1 MSPCESSRHLLEVEM
16 GSKSCPWMLSTGQA
30 RGGSVRG
37 PQGPGQ
43 QIPHR
48 PSPGAPKLRPGGTL
62 ISPINPDTEKSVL
75 TRRCSY
81 SPRKFYSNFSIYLWL
96 CWVFIAAP
104 GLPLVAGFSLWW
116 LLLLWNTS
124 SRCVAQYLWN
134 MGLVAL

>member
-96 CWVFIAAP
+96 CWVFIAALALPPASKSWRRCNRRHLP
-104 GLPLVAGFSLWW
+104 GARGTPNHRVSSL
-116 LLLLWNTS
+116 S
-124 SRCVAQYLWN
+124 VDEI
-134 MGLVAL
+134 